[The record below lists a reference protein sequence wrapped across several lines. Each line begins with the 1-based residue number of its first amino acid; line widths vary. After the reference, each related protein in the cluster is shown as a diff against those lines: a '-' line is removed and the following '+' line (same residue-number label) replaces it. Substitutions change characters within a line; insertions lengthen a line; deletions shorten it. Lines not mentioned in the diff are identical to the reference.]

1 MEIFRK
7 VSLDETGNRVLCE
20 IYQRSL
26 NARMRLQATSEVQ
39 NFRTLCRC
47 RLESVK
53 QTLKHTCKSKLVRL
67 LKFIDEKLQ

>member
-39 NFRTLCRC
+39 NFRTLCR
-47 RLESVK
+47 LESMK